1 MFWPQ
6 HHYYDP
12 IIIIFIKIRK
22 FKQFTQNT
30 SKNLLQNKALQ
41 IRNNM
46 LVWTSLEKQGI
57 SKMSGARKQSGMNC
71 KQFFEKGKNSLNNY
85 WQPSRDMLLYN
96 TSSARGNQLRQR
108 LLIKRFICPALGLEL
123 ITYLGTE
130 WFDKVLKKSKK
141 VLDKQNWLC

>member
-12 IIIIFIKIRK
+12 IIIIFVKIRK
-22 FKQFTQNT
+22 FKQFKQST

-71 KQFFEKGKNSLNNY
+71 KQFFEKRKNSLKNC
-85 WQPSRDMLLYN
+85 WQSSGDMLLYN
-96 TSSARGNQLRQR
+96 TSSTRGNQSGRW
-108 LLIKRFICPALGLEL
+108 LLIKRLICLIWSLEL
-123 ITYLGTE
+123 MTYLGTE
-130 WFDKVLKKSKK
+130 WFDKVLKKVKK
-141 VLDKQNWLC
+141 VLDK